1 MFTRAKHLN
10 IFEWYCTIR
19 CLSYVVIGLWASVDS
34 EAVVDVRFAICH
46 AMSLWDFASSLQGFK
61 RQNIML
67 IGMEN
72 GPCVDNKNEN
82 CYFDV
87 VQYMV
92 GLSFS
97 SNVSGQNW
105 EFEGYSIT
113 VLK

>member
-1 MFTRAKHLN
+1 
-10 IFEWYCTIR
+10 
-19 CLSYVVIGLWASVDS
+19 
-34 EAVVDVRFAICH
+34 
-46 AMSLWDFASSLQGFK
+46 
-61 RQNIML
+61 
-67 IGMEN
+67 MEN